1 MFKVGDKIVY
11 PMHGAG
17 TIESIEERE
26 VLGETQ
32 KYYVMKMPVGDIKVM
47 IPTKNAEMIGVR
59 DVIGNETAQGV
70 LDVLSKD
77 TTVVTS
83 NWKKRYRDNM
93 EKMKSGDIYEVA
105 DVVRTLTF
113 KQKEKGLATG
123 EKKML
128 SNARQILVSE
138 LVLAEAT
145 DKENVEKM
153 INDKIEESFT
163 LYKASLK

>member
-17 TIESIEERE
+17 TIESIEEKE

-59 DVIGNETAQGV
+59 DVIGNETAKGV
-70 LDVLSKD
+70 LDVLSKN

-83 NWKKRYRDNM
+83 NWNKRYRDNM

-105 DVVRTLTF
+105 EVVRSLTF

-128 SNARQILVSE
+128 SNAKQILVSE

-153 INDKIEESFT
+153 INDRIEESFT
-163 LYKASLK
+163 LYKANLE